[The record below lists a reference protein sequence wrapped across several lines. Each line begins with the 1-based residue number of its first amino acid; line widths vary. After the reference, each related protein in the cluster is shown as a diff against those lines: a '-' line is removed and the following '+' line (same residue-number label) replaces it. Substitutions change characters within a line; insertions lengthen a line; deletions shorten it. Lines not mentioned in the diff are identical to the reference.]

1 MGSWTTSSPEAWTF
15 AAKLITGYGGG
26 IGDYAS
32 SYAIDAGSGALL
44 NGRISANLRLIRAR
58 GVGAGLVCRADR
70 DWNYVAFYTAPEEA
84 DADVTFARFG
94 VCQEGVLTTIAAA
107 PEPIRL
113 GTGYNRFSLEFFSD
127 QLRGEI
133 ETEAGVCELRTRC
146 VAMPFPGHA
155 GLVRLYGAGLMA
167 TNVLVQHTTIPL
179 AQEAL
184 PVPQPGGEFEF
195 DVFLCHASEDK
206 AVVRDIADVFQS
218 RGITCWLDEKQ
229 IAYGEG
235 AVAKIEE
242 GLQRSR
248 YVVPCVSAN
257 LAARGWTRAEYNAV
271 INAELS
277 GDTKRTVIPL
287 VLDESDA
294 EHVPLLLRD
303 KRRAFYANKTEFEH
317 FLRFLE
323 QRRA

>member
-1 MGSWTTSSPEAWTF
+1 
-15 AAKLITGYGGG
+15 
-26 IGDYAS
+26 
-32 SYAIDAGSGALL
+32 
-44 NGRISANLRLIRAR
+44 
-58 GVGAGLVCRADR
+58 VGAGLVCRADQ
-70 DWNYVAFYTAPEEA
+70 DWNFVAFYTAPEEA
-84 DADVTFARFG
+84 DEAVTFARFG

-133 ETEAGVCELRTRC
+133 ETEQGTCELRTRC

-167 TNVLVQHTTIPL
+167 TNVVVQHTTIPL

-184 PVPQPGGEFEF
+184 PAPQPGGEFEF

-206 AVVRDIADVFQS
+206 AVVRAMADVFQS
-218 RGITCWLDEKQ
+218 RGITYWLDEKQ
-229 IAYGEG
+229 IDYGEG

-248 YVVPCVSAN
+248 YAVPCVSAN
-257 LAARGWTRAEYNAV
+257 LAARGGPGRSTTPSSTPNCPATPSGPSSRWYSTSPTRRTCPCCCAT
-271 INAELS
+271 S
-277 GDTKRTVIPL
+277 GARSTPTRRSSSIFCAFSSSAGGRDPRR
-287 VLDESDA
+287 
-294 EHVPLLLRD
+294 LRCGATTGTGPPRSWSPGPG
-303 KRRAFYANKTEFEH
+303 RR
-317 FLRFLE
+317 
-323 QRRA
+323 